1 MNRPKA
7 CRSQMSG
14 SYTCRALQQWLIKHW
29 FALTNS
35 LFWLV
40 VGLEAVITVTVL
52 QSQVYQLPWFVSS
65 RAVAGWL
72 FCTWLH
78 RSLQQRPRWRA
89 LKGWQRAA
97 LVISLLSVFAI
108 GSSLLIRGVRLAIG
122 DVDPA
127 MSAVKFWVY
136 VLGLELRLMV
146 WAGFYLLI
154 AESRE
159 RLQVQARHAATEL
172 AMSRAQ
178 LSLLS
183 AAFQPHFLMNAMN
196 ALIACRH
203 DPDAVESAGEGL
215 AGYLRYTLDRS
226 ESEWEPLGAQLEALS
241 NYLSVEEL
249 RFSSR
254 LHTRVNSDPHLLQQ
268 VVPRF
273 LLQPLVENA
282 IKHGAINGYGTMQLL
297 ISLEQESGRLQL
309 QVSNNGEIAPAASHN
324 PGVGYGLSSLRQRLQ
339 LHYGD
344 QAELS
349 LMQQGAW
356 VVATILLPL
365 R

>member
-1 MNRPKA
+1 MALLHLVAPEPAAAAALARPQGLAAGCPGDQPAQRFCHRKFTA
-7 CRSQMSG
+7 HPRCAAGHWRCRPCNERCEVLGVCARAGTAPDGVGWVLFTDCRS
-14 SYTCRALQQWLIKHW
+14 R
-29 FALTNS
+29 
-35 LFWLV
+35 V
-40 VGLEAVITVTVL
+40 
-52 QSQVYQLPWFVSS
+52 
-65 RAVAGWL
+65 
-72 FCTWLH
+72 
-78 RSLQQRPRWRA
+78 
-89 LKGWQRAA
+89 
-97 LVISLLSVFAI
+97 
-108 GSSLLIRGVRLAIG
+108 
-122 DVDPA
+122 
-127 MSAVKFWVY
+127 
-136 VLGLELRLMV
+136 
-146 WAGFYLLI
+146 
-154 AESRE
+154 